1 MKDLK
6 LVEKTLENR
15 LAELTKRMELIDHSL
30 GAPGDDDFEEMA
42 TEAENDETLEAL
54 GHASEEEVAQIKF
67 ALERVKNGVYGICA
81 KCGNPIPDDRLAA
94 VPYATH
100 CVSCAS

>member
-1 MKDLK
+1 MRDLEEI
-6 LVEKTLENR
+6 EKTLEKR
-15 LAELTKRMELIDHSL
+15 QGELTKRMEVIDHSL

-54 GHASEEEVAQIKF
+54 GHASENEVVQIRL
-67 ALERVKNGVYGICA
+67 ALERVKNGTYGNCA
-81 KCGNPIPDDRLAA
+81 KCGNPIPDDRLEA
-94 VPYATH
+94 VPYATR

>member
-6 LVEKTLENR
+6 LVEETLENR

-42 TEAENDETLEAL
+42 TEAENDETLEAI
-54 GHASEEEVAQIKF
+54 GHASEEEVTQIKF
-67 ALERVKNGVYGICA
+67 ALERVKNGVYGICS
-81 KCGNPIPDDRLAA
+81 KCGNPIPDDRLDA
-94 VPYATH
+94 VPYATR
-100 CVSCAS
+100 CVGCAS

>member
-6 LVEKTLENR
+6 LVEETLENR

-67 ALERVKNGVYGICA
+67 ALERVKNGVFGICA

>member
-1 MKDLK
+1 LQDLK
-6 LVEKTLENR
+6 LIEETLEKR

-94 VPYATH
+94 VPYATR

>member
-1 MKDLK
+1 MRDLK
-6 LVEKTLENR
+6 QIEETLEKR
-15 LAELTKRMELIDHSL
+15 LNELTKRMEVIDHSL

-54 GHASEEEVAQIKF
+54 GHASENEVVQIRL
-67 ALERVKNGVYGICA
+67 AIERIKNGTYGNCA
-81 KCGNPIPDDRLAA
+81 KCGIPIPDDRLEA
-94 VPYATH
+94 VPYATR

>member
-6 LVEKTLENR
+6 LVEETLENR

-42 TEAENDETLEAL
+42 TEAENDETLEAI

-67 ALERVKNGVYGICA
+67 ALERVKNGVYGICS
-81 KCGNPIPDDRLAA
+81 KCGNPIPDDRLDA
-94 VPYATH
+94 VPYATR
-100 CVSCAS
+100 CVGCAS

>member
-6 LVEKTLENR
+6 LVEETLENR
-15 LAELTKRMELIDHSL
+15 LAELTKRVELIDHSL

-42 TEAENDETLEAL
+42 AEAENDETLEAI

-67 ALERVKNGVYGICA
+67 ALERVKNGVYGICS
-81 KCGNPIPDDRLAA
+81 KCGNPIPDDRLDA
-94 VPYATH
+94 VPYATR
-100 CVSCAS
+100 CVGCAS

>member
-6 LVEKTLENR
+6 LVEETLQNR

-42 TEAENDETLEAL
+42 TEAENDETLEAI
-54 GHASEEEVAQIKF
+54 GHASEEEVEQIKF
-67 ALERVKNGVYGICA
+67 ALERVKNGVYGICS

-94 VPYATH
+94 VPYATR
-100 CVSCAS
+100 CVGCAS

>member
-6 LVEKTLENR
+6 LVEETLENR

-42 TEAENDETLEAL
+42 TEAENDETLEAI

-67 ALERVKNGVYGICA
+67 ALERVKNGVYGICS

-94 VPYATH
+94 VPYATR
-100 CVSCAS
+100 CVGCAS

>member
-1 MKDLK
+1 
-6 LVEKTLENR
+6 
-15 LAELTKRMELIDHSL
+15 MELIDHSL

>member
-1 MKDLK
+1 MRDLK
-6 LVEKTLENR
+6 QIEETLENR
-15 LAELTKRMELIDHSL
+15 LAELTKRMEGIDHSL

-54 GHASEEEVAQIKF
+54 GHASENEVVQIRL
-67 ALERVKNGVYGICA
+67 ALERVKNGTYGNCA
-81 KCGNPIPDDRLAA
+81 KCGDPIPDDRLEA
-94 VPYATH
+94 VPYATR

>member
-6 LVEKTLENR
+6 LVEETLENR

>member
-6 LVEKTLENR
+6 LVEETLENR

-30 GAPGDDDFEEMA
+30 GAPGDDDFKEMA
-42 TEAENDETLEAL
+42 TEAENDETLEAI

-67 ALERVKNGVYGICA
+67 ALERVKTACTASAQNVV
-81 KCGNPIPDDRLAA
+81 IPFPMTDWMPFHMPLA
-94 VPYATH
+94 V
-100 CVSCAS
+100 